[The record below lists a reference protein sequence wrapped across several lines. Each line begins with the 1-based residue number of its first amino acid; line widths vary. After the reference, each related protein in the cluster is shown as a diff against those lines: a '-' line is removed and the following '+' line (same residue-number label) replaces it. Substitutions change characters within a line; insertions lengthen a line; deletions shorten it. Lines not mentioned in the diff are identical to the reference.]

1 MRDLEKYIKE
11 CNLIFTGTLKREDF
25 CLSSFP
31 GVENVKVNN
40 ENSICILNL
49 ISSFNKLYLSF
60 KKEYEA
66 LEKIN
71 LGESLEIAEFNKFEH
86 DGKRYR
92 VAIFNIDKPNIT
104 DRNFTTLFLR
114 EIDGQISPFIT
125 NNLHRYDKGYYK
137 ENIHIDDDLAKG
149 YLDFLEKYDLLL
161 KTFNYLKN
169 CQLFGDGTHYIF
181 INIDEYEANL
191 LEGLNKLY
199 LSFGSAY
206 FSTEYCGKLTFNL
219 GDNFC
224 LDYPNCKLILD
235 SKEIP
240 KNPANFDYIL
250 NNLYINKEHIKKK
263 ER

>member
-1 MRDLEKYIKE
+1 MDELEKYIKK
-11 CNLIFTGTLKREDF
+11 CNLIFTGTLKRKDF
-25 CLSSFP
+25 CMSSFP

-40 ENSICILNL
+40 ENSISILNF
-49 ISSFNKLYLSF
+49 ISSFNKLYVAF
-60 KKEYEA
+60 QKEYET

-71 LGESLEIAEFNKFEH
+71 LGETVEIDSFGKFTSNN
-86 DGKRYR
+86 DNYR
-92 VAIFNIDKPNIT
+92 TLILHIDEPTIT
-104 DRNFTTLFLR
+104 DWNYTTLYLR
-114 EIDGQISPFIT
+114 EINGQIKPFIT
-125 NNLHRYDKGYYK
+125 NNLSFLDKNYYR
-137 ENIHIDDDLAKG
+137 ENIHIDEHLAKG
-149 YLDFLEKYDLLL
+149 YLDFFEKYDLLL

-191 LEGLNKLY
+191 LKDLNKLY

-206 FSTEYCGKLTFNL
+206 FSTEYYGKLAFNL
-219 GDNFC
+219 GDNFG
-224 LDYPNCKLILD
+224 LDYANCKLVLD

-250 NNLYINKEHIKKK
+250 NNLYLNKEYTKKK